1 MFSHYVSALLA
12 VSGTILLAMKSYQ
25 LGDPGFYIA
34 AFLIYGITVFL
45 MFASSSTYHQVNV
58 SESKEEIFRLL
69 DHMMIYVVIAGTY
82 TPICAI
88 VLEGEWRVWMLAG
101 IWGAAIAGV
110 IKKVFWMNAPRW
122 ISTILYLI
130 MGWVSVI
137 IVPQIWNSLHHAFTW
152 WIITGGLF
160 YTIGAIIYI
169 IEKPDPF
176 PEVFGHHEIWHLFVM
191 GGAFSHFWGIYQYL
205 PGY

>member
-69 DHMMIYVVIAGTY
+69 DHMMIYFSMALSSAADVALVTMDFRGTPAQTLAECKLPAVDESNHPASSEVVEIRADSVAPGVTR
-82 TPICAI
+82 
-88 VLEGEWRVWMLAG
+88 LRRVVPASGLGRFSVAK
-101 IWGAAIAGV
+101 IESRPSLSI
-110 IKKVFWMNAPRW
+110 MNSGSASWP
-122 ISTILYLI
+122 
-130 MGWVSVI
+130 
-137 IVPQIWNSLHHAFTW
+137 
-152 WIITGGLF
+152 
-160 YTIGAIIYI
+160 
-169 IEKPDPF
+169 
-176 PEVFGHHEIWHLFVM
+176 
-191 GGAFSHFWGIYQYL
+191 
-205 PGY
+205 